1 MGTVE
6 VNPINGWSGGP
17 PPGRKDGVE
26 VNSPVCKRE
35 VQVKEISIL
44 QVDRMEVNSLI
55 EYTIEV
61 VSQLV

>member
-1 MGTVE
+1 VGTVE

-35 VQVKEISIL
+35 VQVKEMSAL
-44 QVDRMEVNSLI
+44 QVDRMDINSLMG
-55 EYTIEV
+55 YKMEV